1 MAQKLQIKDGT
12 WAQVKAKIVED
23 SAQRRDFHGTFGDL
37 LVNPGEDGAVDF
49 DGEPTPAE
57 MSFVGDGKLRTM
69 KLRDRSYGQ
78 YLNRLQIPF
87 AFATG
92 FSGGLQGLM
101 IDERLKGENAP
112 KPEAE
117 VFVRTRPG
125 LVRAILSGRY
135 GDMKDV
141 NVAEIVDKH
150 LPNLEGFKVLRGAVT
165 EDLFSV
171 TLIGTDPVH
180 RNGDSY
186 YPIHR
191 IHNSET
197 GAKSFEV
204 SSGICK
210 GACSNGMIFAFQK
223 DMRFR
228 IRHLG
233 SKMSENVEHALTA
246 ALTGQ
251 SNWADRV
258 APAIS
263 RASEIKIDLED
274 KKVKEKTIK
283 RLRDFG
289 LTKKFVVQSLTL
301 AQCLPSELYGQEFA
315 HGPEVSLWG
324 VVNAMT
330 QLAQD
335 MGELDRYEVEAA
347 AGAILLS
354 R

>member
-1 MAQKLQIKDGT
+1 MAQKLQIKNGT
-12 WAQVKAKIVED
+12 WDQVKTRITED
-23 SAQRRDFHGTFGDL
+23 SAQRRDFSTTFGDL
-37 LVNPGEDGAVDF
+37 LVTPGETGAVDF
-49 DGEPTPAE
+49 EGNPTRAE
-57 MSFVGDGKLRTM
+57 MSFIGDDKMRTM

-78 YLNRLQIPF
+78 YLNRLSIPL

-92 FSGGLQGLM
+92 FSGQLQGLM
-101 IDERLKGENAP
+101 IDERLRGEN
-112 KPEAE
+112 KPDPSTE

-135 GDMKDV
+135 GDMKDLA
-141 NVAEIVDKH
+141 VAEIIDQH
-150 LPNLEGFKVLRGAVT
+150 LPNMDGYKVLRGAVT

-171 TLIGTDPVH
+171 TLIGVDPIH

-204 SSGICK
+204 TSGICK
-210 GACSNGMIFAFQK
+210 GACSNGIIFAFKK

-233 SKMSENVEHALTA
+233 SKMSENVEVALTA

-251 SNWADRV
+251 SSWADRV

-263 RASEIKIDLED
+263 RASEIVIDLTD
-274 KKVKEKTIK
+274 KAVETKTIK

-289 LTKKFVVQSLTL
+289 LTKKFVVESLTL
-301 AQCLPSELYGQEFA
+301 AQCLPSEIYGQEFT
-315 HGPEVSLWG
+315 HGPQVSLWG

-330 QLAQD
+330 QLAQEMD
-335 MGELDRYEVEAA
+335 ELSRYEVEAA
-347 AGAILLS
+347 AGAILLA

>member
-1 MAQKLQIKDGT
+1 MAQKLQLKTGT
-12 WAQVKAKIVED
+12 WDQVKTKIVED
-23 SAQRRDFHGTFGDL
+23 SAQRRDFSATFGDL
-37 LVNPGEDGAVDF
+37 LVNPGEDGAVDL
-49 DGEPTPAE
+49 DGKPTQAE
-57 MSFVGDGKLRTM
+57 MSFVGDGRLRTM

-78 YLNRLQIPF
+78 YLNRLSIPHT
-87 AFATG
+87 FATG
-92 FSGGLQGLM
+92 FSGALQGLM
-101 IDERLKGENAP
+101 IDERLKGGSAP
-112 KPEAE
+112 DPSAE

-141 NVAEIVDKH
+141 AVAEIIDQH
-150 LPNLEGFKVLRGAVT
+150 LPNLDGFQVLRGAVT

-171 TLIGTDPVH
+171 TLIGVDPIY

-233 SKMSENVEHALTA
+233 SKMSENVEVALRA

-263 RASEIKIDLED
+263 RASEIKIDLDD

-301 AQCLPSELYGQEFA
+301 AQCLPSELYGLEFA
-315 HGPEVSLWG
+315 HGPQVSLWG

-347 AGAILLS
+347 AGAILLA